1 MSQKYV
7 QCGGTSETELKRPV
21 PTASRG
27 LVEKYATDVRMQSPC
42 FLREWPG
49 EGPFFVLI
57 NVDSNCVD
65 VALKKKSSKKNKKN
79 TYFSLQNVQLSR
91 PKDSSHL
98 FCFLIGERIGQ
109 KQTPKPGVTGL
120 FSVSIN
126 QICVAASPPH
136 LAVCR
141 LVFVRCQNG
150 VTQTSIEDK
159 CQFCLVRKEVSLS
172 VERILSTAPPLIPS
186 SLRAVKGHLIASSS
200 PLYISKMAGIPIG
213 SREI

>member
-65 VALKKKSSKKNKKN
+65 VALKKKLKKEQEKHLLFTAKCLAFSTKRFFSSILFLNWRENRAETDAKA
-79 TYFSLQNVQLSR
+79 R
-91 PKDSSHL
+91 SHWAL
-98 FCFLIGERIGQ
+98 FCKYKLDLCGCFSPSFGCL
-109 KQTPKPGVTGL
+109 QTGV
-120 FSVSIN
+120 
-126 QICVAASPPH
+126 C
-136 LAVCR
+136 AV
-141 LVFVRCQNG
+141 
-150 VTQTSIEDK
+150 
-159 CQFCLVRKEVSLS
+159 
-172 VERILSTAPPLIPS
+172 VEWSNS
-186 SLRAVKGHLIASSS
+186 DFH
-200 PLYISKMAGIPIG
+200 
-213 SREI
+213 SR